1 MSNNYQDYFQLFKPQ
16 YNKQNSAKTEMLHL
30 QKAKFSPSIRGQR
43 VKVDAKIL
51 CFQKSLK
58 LIFYSCTYI
67 EHTDQFHKNVLF
79 MY

>member
-16 YNKQNSAKTEMLHL
+16 YNKQNSAKTEMLLL

-51 CFQKSLK
+51 CFQN
-58 LIFYSCTYI
+58 
-67 EHTDQFHKNVLF
+67 H
-79 MY
+79 